1 MSTREQIKQKL
12 ESLSERNLTRLLQFA
27 NGLSQNGDNGEKF
40 KEGTD
45 ND

>member
-1 MSTREQIKQKL
+1 MKTKEQIIQKL

-27 NGLSQNGDNGEKF
+27 NGLSQNGANANNQ
-40 KEGTD
+40 KEDTE

>member
-1 MSTREQIKQKL
+1 MLTKEQIIQKL

-27 NGLSQNGDNGEKF
+27 NGLSQNGDNVEKT
-40 KEGTD
+40 KEGTE